1 MFEDQNMG
9 DGRDAKGG
17 KSTSTVQHSMSTVLY
32 VMVYCF
38 FAKHFLLFAPWGEKN
53 NNKKTKNGITRR
65 KHLLNTI
72 EMEEEYVQSVV
83 TGTLHGVSHH
93 PTQ

>member
-1 MFEDQNMG
+1 M
-9 DGRDAKGG
+9 GG
-17 KSTSTVQHSMSTVLY
+17 KNN
-32 VMVYCF
+32 
-38 FAKHFLLFAPWGEKN
+38 N

-83 TGTLHGVSHH
+83 TGTLHGVSQH